1 MLLLKETSTSNCCT
15 LCHTNML
22 QTVPLIH
29 LFLGKEETLRNAFF
43 TFHSHI
49 LGSLADVFGLFGF
62 MGIFYCIA

>member
-1 MLLLKETSTSNCCT
+1 
-15 LCHTNML
+15 ML

-49 LGSLADVFGLFGF
+49 LGSLADVFGSFDF
-62 MGIFYCIA
+62 MGIFTVLLDVQM